1 LKKGTLGEG
10 MPPKSNS
17 EWKAWRIQLASSNPG
32 LNKAGRPYGKGT
44 TSKARARRG
53 RASEEEEDPPTPHQ
67 TMTGVMGGVGVG
79 VRAAGV
85 KAAGRR
91 GVVRCFVTA
100 FMAFTPFMAFIVF
113 MASLLARAG
122 E

>member
-1 LKKGTLGEG
+1 MKKGTLGEG

-53 RASEEEEDPPTPHQ
+53 RASEEEEEDPPTPHQ
-67 TMTGVMGGVGVG
+67 TMTGVMGGVMGGVG
-79 VRAAGV
+79 AGV
-85 KAAGRR
+85 KAAGSP
-91 GVVRCFVTA
+91 GVVRCHGPGGIKTGGWKKG
-100 FMAFTPFMAFIVF
+100 
-113 MASLLARAG
+113 RKG
-122 E
+122 RR